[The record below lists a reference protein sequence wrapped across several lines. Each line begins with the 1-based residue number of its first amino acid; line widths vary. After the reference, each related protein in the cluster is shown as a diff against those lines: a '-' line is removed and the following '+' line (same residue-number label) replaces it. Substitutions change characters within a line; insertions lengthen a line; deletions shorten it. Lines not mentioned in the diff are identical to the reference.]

1 VPRDLILEEM
11 VRAELEDVRGLAE
24 KAMFGGLVWLL
35 DGHML
40 CIASRRGMLARLGK
54 GEDGWALA
62 FPDVQTLVMGERA
75 MPGWVRVTHEAS
87 LEDEDLRRR
96 LIAAALS
103 FVRTL
108 PPK

>member
-1 VPRDLILEEM
+1 M
-11 VRAELEDVRGLAE
+11 VRAELEDVGGLTE

-54 GEDGWALA
+54 GEDALA
-62 FPDVQTLVMGERA
+62 VAFREVQTRVMGDRA
-75 MPGWVRVTHEAS
+75 MPGWVRVTHEPS
-87 LEDEDLRRR
+87 LEDEALRRR

-108 PPK
+108 PPR

>member
-1 VPRDLILEEM
+1 MPRDQILEEM
-11 VRAELEDVRGLAE
+11 VRAELEDVGGLAE

-40 CIASRRGMLARLGK
+40 CIASSRGMLARLGK

-62 FPDVQTLVMGERA
+62 HPQVQTLVMGDRA

-87 LEDEDLRRR
+87 REDDALRRR
-96 LIAAALS
+96 LIAAALA

-108 PPK
+108 PSK

>member
-1 VPRDLILEEM
+1 M
-11 VRAELEDVRGLAE
+11 VRAELEDVGGLTE

-54 GEDGWALA
+54 GEDRTPLA
-62 FPDVQTLVMGERA
+62 FTDGHTLVMAAGA
-75 MPGWVRVTHEAS
+75 LPGWVRVTHEAS
-87 LEDEDLRRR
+87 LEEEELRRR
-96 LIAAALS
+96 LIAAPLS